1 VPHAPETNHRFTP
14 LNFCSV
20 LTRTGLCHFGTPL
33 APGPTGFVINFKDD
47 IMWNWIAC
55 YVHGHDYTVRCES
68 GAMFLRCFL
77 CGRRSQGWFV
87 KTGEHRQGT

>member
-1 VPHAPETNHRFTP
+1 
-14 LNFCSV
+14 
-20 LTRTGLCHFGTPL
+20 
-33 APGPTGFVINFKDD
+33 
-47 IMWNWIAC
+47 MWTWIAC

-87 KTGEHRQGT
+87 KAGEHQHGT